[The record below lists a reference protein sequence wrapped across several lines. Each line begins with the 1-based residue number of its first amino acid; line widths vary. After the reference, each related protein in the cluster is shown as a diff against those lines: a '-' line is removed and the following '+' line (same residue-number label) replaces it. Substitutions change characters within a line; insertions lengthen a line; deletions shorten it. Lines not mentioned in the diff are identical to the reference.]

1 MSCIKLAFSTIW
13 PMPKKNWPTPGN
25 FDPCQQKLTHAK
37 RNLPTPKKIKPSQ
50 KNLPTQKKI
59 EPCQKKLAKAKR
71 FWPIPKKFDPRQKI
85 WHTPKILT
93 HTKKHFDLWQKQ
105 FDPMPNQFDP
115 RQNKLTHAEK
125 YLTHTKK
132 FLTHVKNILTRA
144 KKNNKKYPR
153 TYEGTLPVLFSG
165 LSHLKSTRLNLL
177 NCKVSHENK
186 KSTVLKKLLSFWNQR
201 PYFCLIAKFV
211 AKIKILK
218 FGNKN
223 ALFGY
228 L

>member
-1 MSCIKLAFSTIW
+1 
-13 PMPKKNWPTPGN
+13 MPKKNWSTPEN
-25 FDPCQQKLTHAK
+25 FDTCQRKLTHAK
-37 RNLPTPKKIKPSQ
+37 RNFPTPKKIKPSQ
-50 KNLPTQKKI
+50 KNLPTPKKI
-59 EPCQKKLAKAKR
+59 EPCQKNWAKPKDFDPHQKNLTHAKKSGSQQK
-71 FWPIPKKFDPRQKI
+71 FWP
-85 WHTPKILT
+85 TPKNILT
-93 HTKKHFDLWQKQ
+93 HGKNNLT
-105 FDPMPNQFDP
+105 PMPNQFDP
-115 RQNKLTHAEK
+115 CQNKLTHAEK

-144 KKNNKKYPR
+144 KKNNKKHPR

-165 LSHLKSTRLNLL
+165 LSYLKSTRLSLL

-186 KSTVLKKLLSFWNQR
+186 KSTVLKKLLSIWNQR

-228 L
+228 LQAGIWK

>member
-1 MSCIKLAFSTIW
+1 MLLVQ
-13 PMPKKNWPTPGN
+13 
-25 FDPCQQKLTHAK
+25 FDPCQKKTDPRQEILTHAK
-37 RNLPTPKKIKPSQ
+37 ENWPTLKEIYPHQKRLSQVKKIYPHQ
-50 KNLPTQKKI
+50 KRLNHAK
-59 EPCQKKLAKAKR
+59 KKLAKAKR
-71 FWPIPKKFDPRQKI
+71 FWPTPKKFDPRQKI

-201 PYFCLIAKFV
+201 PYFCLIAKF
-211 AKIKILK
+211 AAIIKILK